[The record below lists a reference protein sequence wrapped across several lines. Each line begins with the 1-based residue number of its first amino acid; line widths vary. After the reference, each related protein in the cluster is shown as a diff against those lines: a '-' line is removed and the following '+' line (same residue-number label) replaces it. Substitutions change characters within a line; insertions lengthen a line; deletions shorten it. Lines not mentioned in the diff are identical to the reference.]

1 MTPAFWIDLRF
12 DERVKSKTVPTQQN
26 DRVSSSQRG
35 ESRNEEELRQ
45 PAALKGRLVQDKKAI
60 PIFSSIRSWNWWN
73 WKELETGKIYP
84 KSTAGKPDCITAGKD
99 HRMFAKQFDRWDDTT
114 NQSLCCK
121 EKWPETNVHS
131 SGWKPE
137 IQDSITF
144 TEPKNRRYAN
154 VQLIKRFFLW
164 HQPLPHF
171 ASMRVSGNT
180 DIVIWPGL
188 VAGKWFSGS

>member
-1 MTPAFWIDLRF
+1 MVWFVNKNQQTQGPSQMMTPAFWIDLRF

-45 PAALKGRLVQDKKAI
+45 PAALKRQIGARQKKAI

-73 WKELETGKIYP
+73 WKELEKGKIYP

-99 HRMFAKQFDRWDDTT
+99 HRMFAKQFDKWDDTT

-131 SGWKPE
+131 SGWSQKYR
-137 IQDSITF
+137 I
-144 TEPKNRRYAN
+144 A
-154 VQLIKRFFLW
+154 
-164 HQPLPHF
+164 
-171 ASMRVSGNT
+171 
-180 DIVIWPGL
+180 
-188 VAGKWFSGS
+188 